1 MQNVDEIL
9 AMNKKLACKKEI
21 KFTLDGC
28 LSDLTKDR
36 LSKIAASYEIPQR
49 SKMKKDQLVEAIRIA
64 IMEPSELIK
73 KLNGFDKENLQL
85 LDNLKNKEY
94 IVSTENSLLSYV
106 PLLNYGVIFTYL
118 KDEDVLMVMPK
129 EVKEA
134 LNNVSNDEDS
144 ERYIEVV
151 KYIVAFA
158 EAYGVYEPE
167 ILVET
172 FNIHN
177 EEKLSLE
184 EFDSIFE
191 KYATSSKIVKRYK
204 EYIIESIL
212 LYNLESLEQLLEKRK
227 EIKEY
232 YKLDK
237 EKVEAYSKEFHCHM
251 TEAHTGLYDTFLK
264 LCANK
269 VIADK
274 LFEDICGPLV
284 FSDVNIQ
291 YIIAELK
298 KRNIQFNTMAEFQK
312 VVTQIQKVNKNTRKW
327 SLKGYTE
334 NELALIPSK
343 KLLGRNEPCL
353 CGSGRKYKKC
363 CGR

>member
-28 LSDLTKDR
+28 LSDLTKER

-49 SKMKKDQLVEAIRIA
+49 SKMKKDQLVEAIKNV
-64 IMEPSELIK
+64 IMEPSVLND
-73 KLNGFDKENLQL
+73 KLNGFAQENLKL
-85 LDNLKNKEY
+85 LDNLKNEEY
-94 IVSTENSLLSYV
+94 ILSTEKYLLSYEA
-106 PLLNYGVIFTYL
+106 LLNYGVIFTYL

-129 EVKEA
+129 EVKEV
-134 LNNVSNDEDS
+134 LNNVSNDENS

-184 EFDSIFE
+184 EFESIFE
-191 KYATSSKIVKRYK
+191 KYVASSKIVKRYK
-204 EYIIESIL
+204 EYIIESVL
-212 LYNLESLEQLLEKRK
+212 LYSLESLEQLLEKRK
-227 EIKEY
+227 EIKDY

-237 EKVEAYSKEFHCHM
+237 EKVESYSKEFHCNM
-251 TEAHTGLYDTFLK
+251 TEAHIGLYDMLFK
-264 LCANK
+264 LCADK
-269 VIADK
+269 GMADK

-284 FSDVNIQ
+284 FSDINIQ

-298 KRNIQFNTMAEFQK
+298 KKNIQFNTMVQFQK
-312 VVTQIQKVNKNTRKW
+312 AISQIQKVNKNTRKW
-327 SLKGYTE
+327 HLKGYTE

>member
-1 MQNVDEIL
+1 M
-9 AMNKKLACKKEI
+9 
-21 KFTLDGC
+21 
-28 LSDLTKDR
+28 
-36 LSKIAASYEIPQR
+36 
-49 SKMKKDQLVEAIRIA
+49 
-64 IMEPSELIK
+64 
-73 KLNGFDKENLQL
+73 
-85 LDNLKNKEY
+85 
-94 IVSTENSLLSYV
+94 
-106 PLLNYGVIFTYL
+106 
-118 KDEDVLMVMPK
+118 
-129 EVKEA
+129 
-134 LNNVSNDEDS
+134 
-144 ERYIEVV
+144 
-151 KYIVAFA
+151 
-158 EAYGVYEPE
+158 
-167 ILVET
+167 
-172 FNIHN
+172 
-177 EEKLSLE
+177 
-184 EFDSIFE
+184 
-191 KYATSSKIVKRYK
+191 
-204 EYIIESIL
+204 
-212 LYNLESLEQLLEKRK
+212 LEKRK

-353 CGSGRKYKKC
+353 CGSGRKYKKF

>member
-1 MQNVDEIL
+1 MHKVDEIL
-9 AMNKKLACKKEI
+9 AMNKKLSSKKEI

-28 LSDLTKDR
+28 LSDLTKER

-64 IMEPSELIK
+64 IMEPSALIE

-94 IVSTENSLLSYV
+94 IVSTEISLLSYV

-118 KDEDVLMVMPK
+118 KNEDVFMVMPK

-134 LNNVSNDEDS
+134 LNDMSNDEDS
-144 ERYIEVV
+144 QRYFEVV

-158 EAYGVYEPE
+158 EAYGVYESE

-172 FNIHN
+172 FNLHN

-184 EFDSIFE
+184 EFNSIFE
-191 KYATSSKIVKRYK
+191 KYAASSKIVKPYK
-204 EYIIESIL
+204 EHIIESIL
-212 LYNLESLEQLLEKRK
+212 LYNIESLEQLLENRK
-227 EIKEY
+227 KIAEY

-237 EKVEAYSKEFHCHM
+237 EKIDAYSKEFHCHM
-251 TEAHTGLYDTFLK
+251 TEAHTSLYETFLK

-269 VIADK
+269 DIADK
-274 LFEDICGPLV
+274 LFKDICGPLV

-291 YIIAELK
+291 YVISELK
-298 KRNIQFNTMAEFQK
+298 KRNIQFNTMVEFQN
-312 VVTQIQKVNKNTRKW
+312 VVAKIQKVNKNTRKW
-327 SLKGYTE
+327 SYKGYTE
-334 NELALIPSK
+334 NELALIPNK

>member
-1 MQNVDEIL
+1 M
-9 AMNKKLACKKEI
+9 
-21 KFTLDGC
+21 
-28 LSDLTKDR
+28 
-36 LSKIAASYEIPQR
+36 
-49 SKMKKDQLVEAIRIA
+49 
-64 IMEPSELIK
+64 
-73 KLNGFDKENLQL
+73 
-85 LDNLKNKEY
+85 
-94 IVSTENSLLSYV
+94 
-106 PLLNYGVIFTYL
+106 
-118 KDEDVLMVMPK
+118 
-129 EVKEA
+129 
-134 LNNVSNDEDS
+134 SNDEYS

-251 TEAHTGLYDTFLK
+251 TEAHTGLYDTVLE

>member
-1 MQNVDEIL
+1 
-9 AMNKKLACKKEI
+9 
-21 KFTLDGC
+21 
-28 LSDLTKDR
+28 
-36 LSKIAASYEIPQR
+36 
-49 SKMKKDQLVEAIRIA
+49 
-64 IMEPSELIK
+64 
-73 KLNGFDKENLQL
+73 
-85 LDNLKNKEY
+85 
-94 IVSTENSLLSYV
+94 
-106 PLLNYGVIFTYL
+106 
-118 KDEDVLMVMPK
+118 
-129 EVKEA
+129 
-134 LNNVSNDEDS
+134 
-144 ERYIEVV
+144 
-151 KYIVAFA
+151 
-158 EAYGVYEPE
+158 
-167 ILVET
+167 
-172 FNIHN
+172 
-177 EEKLSLE
+177 
-184 EFDSIFE
+184 
-191 KYATSSKIVKRYK
+191 
-204 EYIIESIL
+204 
-212 LYNLESLEQLLEKRK
+212 
-227 EIKEY
+227 
-232 YKLDK
+232 
-237 EKVEAYSKEFHCHM
+237 M

>member
-49 SKMKKDQLVEAIRIA
+49 SKMKKDQLVEAIKITM
-64 IMEPSELIK
+64 MEPSVLID
-73 KLNGFDKENLQL
+73 KLNGFAKENLQL
-85 LDNLKNKEY
+85 LDSLKNKEY

-118 KDEDVLMVMPK
+118 KDEDVLMVMTK

-212 LYNLESLEQLLEKRK
+212 DRK
-227 EIKEY
+227 
-232 YKLDK
+232 
-237 EKVEAYSKEFHCHM
+237 S
-251 TEAHTGLYDTFLK
+251 
-264 LCANK
+264 
-269 VIADK
+269 
-274 LFEDICGPLV
+274 
-284 FSDVNIQ
+284 
-291 YIIAELK
+291 
-298 KRNIQFNTMAEFQK
+298 
-312 VVTQIQKVNKNTRKW
+312 VV
-327 SLKGYTE
+327 
-334 NELALIPSK
+334 
-343 KLLGRNEPCL
+343 
-353 CGSGRKYKKC
+353 
-363 CGR
+363 

>member
-1 MQNVDEIL
+1 MHNVDEIL
-9 AMNKKLACKKEI
+9 AMNKKLSSKKEI

-49 SKMKKDQLVEAIRIA
+49 SKMKKDQLVEAIKITM
-64 IMEPSELIK
+64 MEPSVLID
-73 KLNGFDKENLQL
+73 KLNGFAKENLQL
-85 LDNLKNKEY
+85 LDSLKNKEY